1 VPRLP
6 TTEEEEEEADGQTGA
21 VNEHM
26 MQMLAV
32 GNGHGGHEL
41 LLCLPVLAGR
51 LSPKRRM
58 ACSAFAERKQRLLQ
72 RAL

>member
-1 VPRLP
+1 
-6 TTEEEEEEADGQTGA
+6 
-21 VNEHM
+21 